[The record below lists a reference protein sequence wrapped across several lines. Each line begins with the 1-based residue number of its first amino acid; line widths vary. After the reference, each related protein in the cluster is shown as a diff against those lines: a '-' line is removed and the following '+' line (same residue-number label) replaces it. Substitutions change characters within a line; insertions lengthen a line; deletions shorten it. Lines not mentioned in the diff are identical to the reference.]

1 MICFQLC
8 NYTWPQ
14 IVLLCEEG
22 IAEVHLFLIN
32 LNEHGSKT

>member
-14 IVLLCEEG
+14 FVLLCDEG
-22 IAEVHLFLIN
+22 IGEVRLFLISPG
-32 LNEHGSKT
+32 ERGWET